1 MSITILSVSLPP
13 VTAQTE
19 ETEPFP
25 YTIYS
30 RYSTSI
36 SSAQLCVNGNLHA
49 NAGVSFQ
56 SSNMNLNGAVTSENE
71 TDGKIEP
78 VYADQRI
85 IETFFPEQTVYN
97 TDSYSCEDTNVAVNQ
112 TVFSYEEIELNGNT
126 NLNASIGAYDNIE
139 INGNCFT
146 SNQVVLYSGFG
157 NVTITVDS
165 SVSLNG
171 LIYAPFGTVTLSAP
185 NVSVNGIIIAE
196 NVLIQSGNANI
207 NKNDYFARFIGT
219 VSDGYDFSQ
228 IPEKYNGDSD
238 DDELPDIYEK
248 IIGTDPMNFD
258 TDGDA
263 LPDGYEVIHLGTD
276 PLFVDTDDNG
286 ISDPDED
293 FDEDGLCNLDE
304 YLNETD
310 PYDPDSDMDGYTDG
324 DEVELYLTDPANP
337 DSDDD
342 GLLDGDEGADG
353 FIYTTYGILFDPLL
367 PDTDGNGISDGAEQF
382 AQTYTYYEE
391 DEDSAVRAVSID
403 MVAAGVLQNHTNIEN
418 ILDMDVMCSGVV
430 GLIGAPYDIETLDVT
445 GTATLRFTVDPDKLE
460 DTQLSDLMFLWYDE
474 ENDEFVELETAIDED
489 TNTVSTVVSH
499 FSKYMIVNRIK
510 WFEAWQKEFNYTTSS
525 YDRPICH
532 TVLAIDCSASMLS
545 NDPGSGIGTY
555 RYLAVCNFIDSMDEN
570 DKAAIVKYNSNAS
583 VLCSLTDNKTQL
595 KEKAKAISSSSGTSF
610 DSALLTSVSEL
621 KNNIIAPNTRNYIIL
636 LSDGESSVSEN
647 TWTELA
653 KCSNL
658 VIHTVCLRM
667 KNATTASEIQTQ
679 KNAEKTLADIAD
691 RGHGN
696 PYIAKT
702 AEDLNKLYTQV
713 GLGISI
719 DPTDNDA
726 DGLPDI
732 LEIVG
737 IRCSNGVTVTSD
749 PTKWDT
755 DGDGVKDGDEIITT
769 TLRIKSFNFPAT
781 VYQTSKYPVFFTM
794 KSDPNKIDSDED
806 GITDPNEYRNVT
818 TDSRFDSVA
827 PLSFNTL
834 ESFYPELHMI
844 ERQERISLVSQ
855 PVTIKLTQNTI
866 HFLINYSVN
875 DFATE
880 TSVIPNPAGG
890 NYTHEEIIVQSI
902 MDKWDNQH
910 FTGTKYDFYPGLEIH
925 TNVLLLKVNN
935 VTGARVRSVPFNVF
949 DDSQNSTAAANWEV
963 HSLRKVH
970 LGTKNSFGGD
980 ADALNR
986 FAAPAHE
993 LGHVLGISDVY
1004 GYSAAAKFDK
1014 RFQATVFD
1022 INQTTNNEIW
1032 YETRNVS
1039 GDTNPTGDIMKSF
1052 GVLRANNLEAILQ
1065 AFCQNE
1071 YQYFTPRTN
1080 GDKTNE
1086 KVINPVSSVCKQNPT
1101 VFLDRINKDFTII
1114 SQTDGSQTIIGGK
1127 AAYKNWLEVNYG
1139 IIVSNADL
1147 ERVYGKSNMNP

>member
-1 MSITILSVSLPP
+1 MKNIVRRLFCSVMSITILSVSLPP

-157 NVTITVDS
+157 NVTITADS

-248 IIGTDPMNFD
+248 IIGTDPINFD

-474 ENDEFVELETAIDED
+474 ENDEFVELETSIDED

-499 FSKYMIVNRIK
+499 FSKYMIVNKIK

-583 VLCSLTDNKTQL
+583 VICNLTDNKAQL
-595 KEKAKAISSSSGTSF
+595 KDKAKAINSSGKTSF
-610 DSALLTSVSEL
+610 DSALLAAVSEL
-621 KNNIIAPNTRNYIIL
+621 KSNIIAPNTRNYIVL
-636 LSDGESSVSEN
+636 LSDGESSVSAS
-647 TWTELA
+647 TWVELA
-653 KCSNL
+653 KCNNL
-658 VIHTVCLRM
+658 VIHTVCLRA
-667 KNATTASEIQTQ
+667 KNATTAEEIQKQ
-679 KNAEKTLADIAD
+679 KNAEATLVEIAN
-691 RGHGN
+691 RGHGT

-702 AEDLNKLYTQV
+702 AEDLDKLYTQV

-749 PTKWDT
+749 PTLADT
-755 DGDGVKDGDEIITT
+755 DGDGLLDGQEISKDSLRVKTFHCYHEGGRSICFAM
-769 TLRIKSFNFPAT
+769 R
-781 VYQTSKYPVFFTM
+781 
-794 KSDPNKIDSDED
+794 SDPNKVDTDGDTISDNLDVNKITSDNIGDLFASYVNNMYISMDSLFSTGD
-806 GITDPNEYRNVT
+806 GFTICLTPLCEILKKMGYPENGLAPRYYKEESHAGISYYFDDWYIFNVKDHGT
-818 TDSRFDSVA
+818 AVYGLIKLREKEFDQYSSVSI
-827 PLSFNTL
+827 PFISFNTNLLSRYSNQKDTSHLQEELVEITEGKRL
-834 ESFYPELHMI
+834 EHSE
-844 ERQERISLVSQ
+844 V
-855 PVTIKLTQNTI
+855 LT
-866 HFLINYSVN
+866 NYFS
-875 DFATE
+875 
-880 TSVIPNPAGG
+880 
-890 NYTHEEIIVQSI
+890 
-902 MDKWDNQH
+902 
-910 FTGTKYDFYPGLEIH
+910 
-925 TNVLLLKVNN
+925 NN
-935 VTGARVRSVPFNVF
+935 SA
-949 DDSQNSTAAANWEV
+949 E
-963 HSLRKVH
+963 
-970 LGTKNSFGGD
+970 
-980 ADALNR
+980 ALNR
-986 FAAPAHE
+986 LADIYISIVVSKECISTHHLLVDTDKDNRPDEYSMETLNKYSISNTNGNERIYDSEQNLVIISNKSNLTLAEKQCILAIRSSNPSINSFAAE
-993 LGHVLGISDVY
+993 IVY
-1004 GYSAAAKFDK
+1004 HA
-1014 RFQATVFD
+1014 
-1022 INQTTNNEIW
+1022 E
-1032 YETRNVS
+1032 
-1039 GDTNPTGDIMKSF
+1039 
-1052 GVLRANNLEAILQ
+1052 
-1065 AFCQNE
+1065 
-1071 YQYFTPRTN
+1071 
-1080 GDKTNE
+1080 KTNE
-1086 KVINPVSSVCKQNPT
+1086 YSWSKNSPGLNYIY
-1101 VFLDRINKDFTII
+1101 
-1114 SQTDGSQTIIGGK
+1114 K
-1127 AAYKNWLEVNYG
+1127 AAIKADLGIGEEQYG
-1139 IIVSNADL
+1139 IAASQYKEYNGNYVKAQRQKWGD
-1147 ERVYGKSNMNP
+1147 M

>member
-1 MSITILSVSLPP
+1 MKNIVRRLFCSVMSITILSVSLPP

-157 NVTITVDS
+157 NVTITADS

-474 ENDEFVELETAIDED
+474 ENDEFVELETSIDED

-545 NDPGSGIGTY
+545 NDPGSGVGTY
-555 RYLAVCNFIDSMDEN
+555 RYLAVCNFVDSMDEN

-583 VLCSLTDNKTQL
+583 VICNLTDNKTQL
-595 KEKAKAISSSSGTSF
+595 KDKAKAINSSGKTSF
-610 DSALLTSVSEL
+610 DSALLAAVSEL
-621 KNNIIAPNTRNYIIL
+621 KSNIIAPNTRNYIVL
-636 LSDGESSVSEN
+636 LSDGESSVSAS
-647 TWTELA
+647 TWVELA

-658 VIHTVCLRM
+658 VIHTVCLRA
-667 KNATTASEIQTQ
+667 KNATTAEEIQKQ
-679 KNAEKTLADIAD
+679 ENAEATLAEIAN
-691 RGHGN
+691 RGHGT

-702 AEDLNKLYTQV
+702 AEDLKKLYTQV

-749 PTKWDT
+749 STKWDT
-755 DGDGVKDGDEIITT
+755 DGDGLLDGQEISKDSLRVKTFHYYHEGGRPIC
-769 TLRIKSFNFPAT
+769 
-781 VYQTSKYPVFFTM
+781 FTM
-794 KSDPNKIDSDED
+794 LSDPNNPDSDMD
-806 GITDPNEYRNVT
+806 TFGDSIDPNRLFSDKKHIASIKQKDYLQIRY
-818 TDSRFDSVA
+818 TDSNKWEGNSSSDLSISYGSAQTWFQNPSYINSLFDSGRLTGAEVDSHGCGLIA
-827 PLSFNTL
+827 ACDTLFYLAAFHPEANLSYLQSRISFNKSDQTFSYADYMQYL
-834 ESFYPELHMI
+834 GDMTERFTILRKSDWDSVILHNNITASKVKNLIDMIRMSIYACYIRSKVPTGVFPCIFPGSISFEMNT
-844 ERQERISLVSQ
+844 V
-855 PVTIKLTQNTI
+855 LTDN
-866 HFLINYSVN
+866 NSDYSVEWKLSSN
-875 DFATE
+875 KERCVTAIKEMLSQDVP
-880 TSVIPNPAGG
+880 VIFC
-890 NYTHEEIIVQSI
+890 Y
-902 MDKWDNQH
+902 DN
-910 FTGTKYDFYPGLEIH
+910 TDISNLLSSTASPRLE
-925 TNVLLLKVNN
+925 L
-935 VTGARVRSVPFNVF
+935 F
-949 DDSQNSTAAANWEV
+949 DDSNLKTTTQNVGKHYMVITDFIEFSDAIVNSGKV
-963 HSLRKVH
+963 RKKRVLQISSWGKKYYIDLDYYLDH
-970 LGTKNSFGGD
+970 LSIWSNIF
-980 ADALNR
+980 
-986 FAAPAHE
+986 
-993 LGHVLGISDVY
+993 
-1004 GYSAAAKFDK
+1004 
-1014 RFQATVFD
+1014 
-1022 INQTTNNEIW
+1022 EI
-1032 YETRNVS
+1032 
-1039 GDTNPTGDIMKSF
+1039 
-1052 GVLRANNLEAILQ
+1052 
-1065 AFCQNE
+1065 
-1071 YQYFTPRTN
+1071 
-1080 GDKTNE
+1080 
-1086 KVINPVSSVCKQNPT
+1086 
-1101 VFLDRINKDFTII
+1101 
-1114 SQTDGSQTIIGGK
+1114 
-1127 AAYKNWLEVNYG
+1127 
-1139 IIVSNADL
+1139 
-1147 ERVYGKSNMNP
+1147 ER